1 MYVLFFVLDKT
12 ERLDDVLETFLECGI
27 RGATIMNSTGMAR
40 ILSSSVPLFA
50 SLRSLF
56 EDDRKFNYTIFA
68 VLEDE
73 TKVDR
78 LAERIQ
84 DIIGDLNEPGTGMM
98 FTVPVGRVIGL
109 KRGKMECD

>member
-27 RGATIMNSTGMAR
+27 KGATVINSTGMGR
-40 ILSSSVPLFA
+40 ILSGSVPLFA
-50 SLRSLF
+50 DLRSLF

-73 TKVDR
+73 RKIDR
-78 LAERIQ
+78 LAELLTSV
-84 DIIGDLNEPGTGMM
+84 IGDLDEPGTGML
-98 FTVPVGRVIGL
+98 FTVPVGRIIGF
-109 KRGKMECD
+109 KRGMVE